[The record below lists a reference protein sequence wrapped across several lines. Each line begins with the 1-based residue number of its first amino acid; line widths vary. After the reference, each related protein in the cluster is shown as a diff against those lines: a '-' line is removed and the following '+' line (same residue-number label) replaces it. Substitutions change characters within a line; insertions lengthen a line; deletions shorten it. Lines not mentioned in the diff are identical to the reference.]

1 MEASGDPP
9 RIIIPVFLLG
19 NWGRETDI
27 GYITQYQYPSFES
40 IRPLKGENN
49 KLVKNLP
56 EDQINAL
63 QSVEI
68 TSRNI
73 MYPMS
78 DYYRTI
84 DTLNICILDYIKKE
98 VIHRSD
104 VDFGTR
110 QTFRDKQP
118 FNVFVFDTEHELN
131 DYHEKFI
138 GILFY
143 KTQTKTH
150 NIYFV
155 YCKTYYK
162 IPKIYNNWN
171 DDEDSSKKVRQPI
184 PQKIE
189 VKFLCYLVRCDNFGI
204 FRLPGKNYS
213 TEDAKK
219 DLLEQIPIFYR
230 KLRKISPELLP
241 TNNKNRN
248 TNVNPAFINA
258 SFGINIR

>member
-1 MEASGDPP
+1 
-9 RIIIPVFLLG
+9 
-19 NWGRETDI
+19 
-27 GYITQYQYPSFES
+27 
-40 IRPLKGENN
+40 
-49 KLVKNLP
+49 LP

-63 QSVEI
+63 QCVEI
-68 TSRNI
+68 IANRL
-73 MYPMS
+73 
-78 DYYRTI
+78 DYSGSSYGRTI
-84 DTLNICILDYIKKE
+84 DALNTCILDYIKKD

-118 FNVFVFDTEHELN
+118 FNVFVFDSERDLEYH
-131 DYHEKFI
+131 HEKFI

-162 IPKIYNNWN
+162 IPKIHDNWN
-171 DDEDSSKKVRQPI
+171 SDEEFSKKVRQPI

-189 VKFLCYLVRCDNFGI
+189 VKFLCYLVRCNNDGI
-204 FRLPGKNYS
+204 FMLPEKDYS
-213 TEDAKK
+213 TEDAKN
-219 DLLEQIPIFYR
+219 DLLEQIPIFYKR
-230 KLRKISPELLP
+230 LRKISPELLP

-248 TNVNPAFINA
+248 TNINRAFINA
-258 SFGINIR
+258 SFGIM